1 MADAEEI
8 SYEQRAAHVTVISKP
23 LAGKKLT
30 KKVYKLVKKA
40 AKAKQIKRGV
50 KEVVKSQINE
60 INERCKMKGCG
71 AMIHH
76 PK

>member
-1 MADAEEI
+1 MLGPPAGTHIPKWEND
-8 SYEQRAAHVTVISKP
+8 QKP
-23 LAGKKLT
+23 L
-30 KKVYKLVKKA
+30 YVKRVFESEVI
-40 AKAKQIKRGV
+40 KQIKRGV

-71 AMIHH
+71 AMIH